1 MIKINSLLTI
11 ATSLFLGVQCSLGQ
25 TTMQKTWVTLEDI
38 NNLPII
44 ENGVLKSS
52 NNEIQTLIDDY
63 NIVGF
68 NQALYSSKLPELLK
82 VYEIQCYCDV
92 LDLEKQI
99 IETSRTLSN
108 PQPAPE
114 YDLLLDPDDYSS
126 IFPQDYALDL
136 IEAKAAWDNSTGDS
150 SIVVGISDG
159 NYHLAHEELEN
170 EYVSVNVPGVSPAS
184 YYNHGTA
191 VATTAAGKTDN
202 GVGKSS
208 IGFNCKLALT
218 SMGYNQVMQLS
229 DAGVPVINM
238 SWASGCSYNS
248 YLQTLID
255 QISDNGTIL
264 IAAAGN
270 GGTCGGPTELVYP
283 AAFNHVISVTSIG
296 SSDNHEKIEGDSTS
310 THQHNSAVDLC
321 APGYLVGVTI
331 APEYYTYWNGSSF
344 AAPYVAGTVGLMLSV
359 APCLSVADVE
369 EILELSADNIDSVNL
384 SYAGGLGAGRLNA
397 RAAVEMALAYCAPAI
412 DTTTTIDAGV
422 TINNNSIEVLEA
434 NSSTISNL
442 PLINTQCDPI
452 KPSDLS
458 NDESMAT
465 SSITEIS
472 ELFSA
477 AVYPNPTQSQVSI
490 EWNQNATTTI
500 TVVNILGELIMT
512 KEMPMGT
519 SSTSVEL
526 PTTGIYLVTIEQ
538 NRQLMW
544 SQRVIKI

>member
-1 MIKINSLLTI
+1 
-11 ATSLFLGVQCSLGQ
+11 
-25 TTMQKTWVTLEDI
+25 
-38 NNLPII
+38 
-44 ENGVLKSS
+44 
-52 NNEIQTLIDDY
+52 
-63 NIVGF
+63 
-68 NQALYSSKLPELLK
+68 
-82 VYEIQCYCDV
+82 
-92 LDLEKQI
+92 
-99 IETSRTLSN
+99 
-108 PQPAPE
+108 
-114 YDLLLDPDDYSS
+114 
-126 IFPQDYALDL
+126 
-136 IEAKAAWDNSTGDS
+136 
-150 SIVVGISDG
+150 
-159 NYHLAHEELEN
+159 
-170 EYVSVNVPGVSPAS
+170 
-184 YYNHGTA
+184 
-191 VATTAAGKTDN
+191 
-202 GVGKSS
+202 
-208 IGFNCKLALT
+208 
-218 SMGYNQVMQLS
+218 
-229 DAGVPVINM
+229 
-238 SWASGCSYNS
+238 
-248 YLQTLID
+248 
-255 QISDNGTIL
+255 
-264 IAAAGN
+264 
-270 GGTCGGPTELVYP
+270 
-283 AAFNHVISVTSIG
+283 
-296 SSDNHEKIEGDSTS
+296 EGDSTS

-397 RAAVEMALAYCAPAI
+397 RVAVEMALAYCTPAI
-412 DTTTTIDAGV
+412 DTATTIDAGV

-452 KPSDLS
+452 KSS
-458 NDESMAT
+458 EISTDESMAT